1 MNFIT
6 DKKLEEM
13 LQRSEPP
20 ISDDDFSESVLSRL
34 PKRRSIGTKYRG
46 WTLAGAA
53 AMGSFLTLL
62 LAAPIESTFSLSKI
76 SNGYH
81 ATALA
86 ALLLIAIVAIP
97 TVWVLS
103 FHSAGDS

>member
-1 MNFIT
+1 MDFIT
-6 DKKLEEM
+6 DQKLEEM

-20 ISDDDFSESVLSRL
+20 IGDDDFSKSVLSRL
-34 PKRRSIGTKYRG
+34 PERRSIGTRYRG

-62 LAAPIESTFSLSKI
+62 LAPPIESTFSLSTI

-86 ALLLIAIVAIP
+86 ALLLIALVAIP
-97 TVWVLS
+97 TVWVLCS
-103 FHSAGDS
+103 QTAGDS

>member
-1 MNFIT
+1 MDFIT
-6 DKKLEEM
+6 DQKLEEM

-20 ISDDDFSESVLSRL
+20 IGDDDFSESVLSRL

-62 LAAPIESTFSLSKI
+62 LAPPIESAFSLYTTSR
-76 SNGYH
+76 GH
-81 ATALA
+81 HTTVLA
-86 ALLLIAIVAIP
+86 VLLLIAIVAIP
-97 TVWVLS
+97 TVWVLCS
-103 FHSAGDS
+103 QSARDS